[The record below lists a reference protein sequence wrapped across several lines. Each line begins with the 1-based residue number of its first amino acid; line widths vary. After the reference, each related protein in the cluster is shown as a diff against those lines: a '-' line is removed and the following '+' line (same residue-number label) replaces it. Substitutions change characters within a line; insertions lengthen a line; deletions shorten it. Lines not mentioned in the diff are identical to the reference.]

1 MAIRLRGNAGWPC
14 AWCALVLGTAA
25 AMVSPVVSAQEEP
38 PPPPIIEADD
48 SGIKWSFSGLM
59 RLETAIHMTGQE
71 NIVNQRG
78 NPFNGK
84 PIARNSIPYGG
95 DAAEGP
101 PNVGSADIVVRN
113 GEEGDNAF
121 NLMQLRSQFDIDGAV
136 TEHLRIF
143 ARVRGIYDFA
153 PYDEYDPDS
162 IGSQAVGNDYQ
173 EPEYFENR
181 DFLHGGS
188 TNPLEIAGRKF
199 MIDMPAL
206 YVDYTSGPVLI
217 RFGQQQI
224 AWGQALFFRVL
235 DLPNGLDLRRHLV
248 LDYAP
253 EEFADERIGSLGLRT
268 TWQATQNWEV
278 DAFVQRFLPTLYPN
292 PNTPYNAIASQFTVR
307 DQWNNEY
314 NDKFNGGLRLRGNF
328 GAWSAQFAV
337 LRRYNPDGVYKWTKS
352 KVARDL
358 PAAPGSAALMAE
370 TAFEADPSGV
380 QSAVE
385 WFTYAGNARLDGLEG
400 LNASITEFP
409 AAGLLGALAVDNKD
423 LAAAELDL
431 FFQFSGGMRG
441 HIAREYKRETNVGGG
456 VGYVVSAAPG
466 SLLDQLIIN
475 VEVMFTP
482 DRNFTNTTLS
492 REYIEDDEWIGALVM
507 EKYQRFSQDFPA
519 TYLVFQWMHRTE
531 SDLFGRNLKG
541 MGGTAN
547 KIAEGVDG
555 GWNGL
560 VFAMQQPSPSLTWR
574 FDGAI
579 LYDTRGGILV
589 QPALRWAPSTSFN
602 VELFYNFIN
611 GNLHGDDN
619 ENIMQTLEYAD
630 ELGIRAGFQF

>member
-1 MAIRLRGNAGWPC
+1 MAIRLGGKAGWSC
-14 AWCALVLGTAA
+14 AYALALGTMAT
-25 AMVSPVVSAQEEP
+25 MVSPAVTAQEEP
-38 PPPPIIEADD
+38 QPPPPIVDD
-48 SGIKWSFSGLM
+48 DTGIKWSVSGLV
-59 RLETAIHMTGQE
+59 RLESAIHMTGQE

-78 NPFNGK
+78 NLFNGK
-84 PIARNSIPYGG
+84 PVTRDSTALGG
-95 DAAEGP
+95 SVDTVA
-101 PNVGSADIVVRN
+101 RN

-121 NLMQLRSQFDIDGAV
+121 NLMQMRGQWDLDGGI
-136 TEHLRIF
+136 TEHLRVF

-153 PYDEYDPDS
+153 TYDEYDPDS
-162 IGSQAVGNDYQ
+162 VDSQAVGNDYQ

-181 DFLHGGS
+181 DFSHGGS
-188 TNPLEIAGRKF
+188 TNPLEIAGRKY

-206 YVDYTSGPVLI
+206 YVDYTVGSLLM

-278 DAFVQRFLPTLYPN
+278 DAFAQRFLPTLYPN

-307 DQWNNEY
+307 DRWNNEY
-314 NDKFNGGLRLRGNF
+314 NDKFNGGLRVKGNF
-328 GAWSAQFAV
+328 GPWSTQFAV

-352 KVARDL
+352 KVNRDIAVL
-358 PAAPGSAALMAE
+358 PGSGAVLQD
-370 TAFEADPSGV
+370 TAFEVDPSGV
-380 QSAVE
+380 QSARE

-400 LNASITEFP
+400 LNTSITEFP
-409 AAGLLGALAVDNKD
+409 AAALLGAAAVPNRD

-431 FFQFSGGMRG
+431 FFQLSGGLRG
-441 HIAREYKRETNVGGG
+441 HIAREYKRETNVGAG

-492 REYIEDDEWIGALVM
+492 REYIEEDEWIGALVM

-531 SDLFGRNLKG
+531 SDLYGRHLDG
-541 MGGTAN
+541 MGGTVN

-579 LYDTRGGILV
+579 LYDTRGGILI
-589 QPALRWAPSTSFN
+589 QPALRWSPNSTWN
-602 VELFYNFIN
+602 VETFYNFIQ

-630 ELGIRAGFQF
+630 ELGIRVGMQF

>member
-1 MAIRLRGNAGWPC
+1 MAIRLDGNAGWPC
-14 AWCALVLGTAA
+14 AFSALVLGTAA
-25 AMVSPVVSAQEEP
+25 AMVSPVVSAQEDP
-38 PPPPIIEADD
+38 PQPPIIEADD
-48 SGIKWSFSGLM
+48 SGIKWTFSGLM
-59 RLETAIHMTGQE
+59 RLETAIHTTGQE

-78 NPFNGK
+78 NLFNGK
-84 PIARNSIPYGG
+84 PVARDSDPADG
-95 DAAEGP
+95 
-101 PNVGSADIVVRN
+101 VGEDIVIRN
-113 GEEGDNAF
+113 GEEGRNRF
-121 NLMQLRSQFDIDGAV
+121 NLMQWRTQVDIDGAI
-136 TEHLRIF
+136 TEHLRLF

-162 IGSQAVGNDYQ
+162 VGSQAVGFDNG

-181 DFLHGGS
+181 DFEHGGS

-206 YVDYTSGPVLI
+206 YLDYTTGPLLI
-217 RFGQQQI
+217 RVGQQQI

-253 EEFADERIGSLGLRT
+253 EEFADERIGSLGVRT
-268 TWQATQNWEV
+268 TWQATQNWEL

-307 DQWNNEY
+307 DRWNNEY
-314 NDKFNGGLRLRGNF
+314 NDKFNGGLRLRGTF
-328 GAWSAQFAV
+328 GAWSTQFAL

-352 KVARDL
+352 HVNRDI
-358 PAAPGSAALMAE
+358 AVIPGSGTLLQD
-370 TAFEADPSGV
+370 TAFEVDPSGV
-380 QSAVE
+380 QSARE

-400 LNASITEFP
+400 LNASIVEFP
-409 AAGLLGALAVDNKD
+409 AAGALAAVPVDTM
-423 LAAAELDL
+423 AAAGNELDL
-431 FFQFSGGMRG
+431 FFQLSGGLRG
-441 HIAREYKRETNVGGG
+441 HIAREYKRETNVGAG

-466 SLLDQLIIN
+466 SLLDQLIVN
-475 VEVMFTP
+475 FEVMFTP
-482 DRNFTNTTLS
+482 DRTFTSTTLS
-492 REYIEDDEWIGALVM
+492 RDYMEEDEWIGALVL

-531 SDLFGRNLKG
+531 SDLFGRHLDG
-541 MGGTAN
+541 MGGGAH
-547 KIAEGVDG
+547 KVAEGVDG

-560 VFAMQQPSPSLTWR
+560 VFAMQQASPTLRWR
-574 FDGAI
+574 FDGAV

-589 QPALRWAPSTSFN
+589 QPALRYAPSTSWN
-602 VELFYNFIN
+602 VEVFYNFIN